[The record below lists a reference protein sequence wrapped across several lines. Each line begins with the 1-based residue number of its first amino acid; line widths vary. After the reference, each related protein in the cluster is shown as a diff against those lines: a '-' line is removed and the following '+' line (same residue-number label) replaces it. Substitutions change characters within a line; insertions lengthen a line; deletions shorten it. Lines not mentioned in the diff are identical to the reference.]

1 VKILVTST
9 PGVGHVLPLVP
20 VARALQAAGHDV
32 TWATGPDAQQRVRS
46 AGFDAVPAGTDQ
58 ATRMARFSRGW
69 PQVADLPP
77 RQRRMVMF
85 PTLFATLSAEAM
97 FDDLRSVV
105 TDRDVDLVVHEP
117 CELAAAPLA
126 HLLGVP
132 HATVGFGRF
141 VPDDLLRLAADRLAD
156 VWSVAGRAVPDDLGL
171 YDFAYL
177 HPLPPSFEPIDPRRP
192 VHLVRP
198 LGIDGRTV
206 ATAVP
211 RDRPSV
217 YVTFGTEFGHVAP
230 WSRVIDAIGSLGI
243 DALLTVGER
252 VDPESF
258 GPLPHGVRVERWV
271 PQREAMAASDLV
283 ISHGGSGTMIGAVDA
298 GLPHLVVPLAADH
311 FENADMIV
319 ERGIGAM
326 LEPHDVIEPRLV
338 ETIRALLVD
347 QEVGRTV
354 RAASAEMT
362 AMPSPASAVEILER
376 LVDGG
381 G

>member
-1 VKILVTST
+1 MTST

-20 VARALQAAGHDV
+20 IARALQAAGHEV

-58 ATRMARFSRGW
+58 ATRMGRFGQGW
-69 PQVADLPP
+69 PEVADLPP
-77 RQRRMVMF
+77 RQRRTIMF
-85 PTLFATLSAEAM
+85 PTLFATLSADEM
-97 FDDLRSVV
+97 FDDLRAVV
-105 TDRDVDLVVHEP
+105 ADRQVDLVVHEP

-141 VPDDLLRLAADRLAD
+141 IPDDLLRLAADRLAD
-156 VWSVAGRAVPDDLGL
+156 VWAVANTAAPDDLGL

-177 HPLPPSFEPIDPRRP
+177 HPLPRSFEFIDALRP

-198 LGIDGRTV
+198 AGD
-206 ATAVP
+206 
-211 RDRPSV
+211 DRPADAAAGPRERPQV
-217 YVTFGTEFGHVAP
+217 YVTFGTEFGPAAP
-230 WSRVIDAIGSLGI
+230 WSRVIGAIGSLGV

-271 PQREAMAASDLV
+271 PQHEAMAASDLV

-298 GLPHLVVPLAADH
+298 ALPHLVIPLAADH

-326 LEPHDVIEPRLV
+326 LEPHDVTESRLV
-338 ETIRALLVD
+338 ESIEVLLVD
-347 QEVGRTV
+347 QVV
-354 RAASAEMT
+354 RGAVEAASAEMA
-362 AMPSPASAVEILER
+362 AMPSPAGTVEILEG
-376 LVDGG
+376 LVDGND
-381 G
+381 